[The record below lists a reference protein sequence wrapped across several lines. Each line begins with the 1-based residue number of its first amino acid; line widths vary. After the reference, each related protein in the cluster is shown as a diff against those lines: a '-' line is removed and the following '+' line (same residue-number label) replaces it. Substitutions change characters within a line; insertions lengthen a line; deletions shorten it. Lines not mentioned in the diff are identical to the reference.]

1 MNDTTPRKGR
11 FHMMMLKK
19 ILVLCGIC
27 LLSACVSVSQKP
39 DLALLYRSSHLN
51 DNASPIIIIPGLM
64 GTTLLNAKGEE
75 VWPKSASNLAFS
87 RFDDLATGSE
97 NDGIVP
103 GRLFDSLAGID
114 FYGTL
119 LDTLEQVGRYE
130 KSKAGIPVPALLKD
144 KRRYYVFLYDWRKS
158 NFEAVQGLHA
168 LIEQIRQDYRNP
180 ALKVDII
187 AHSNG
192 GLISRYYLHYGP
204 QTAANR
210 ANPTPWTEGESRIR
224 RIAMLGTPNLGSVVS
239 VNRLYQG
246 FRIGLRPIPPQVL
259 TYFAT
264 PFEAL
269 PSPKSAVFIDSNGT
283 PLDLD
288 IYDAELWRRNAWSI
302 FSPLVREEV
311 RKQAANPEQALAQ
324 LDARFAANLQ
334 QAKHFQTALS
344 KPLAPTKTEIALF
357 GGDCKLTSARALVE
371 SDGSRQVLAFDEDQ
385 VRDRKKNTDYKQW
398 LLAPGDGLV
407 TRESQLAR
415 ASNLYLNAK
424 LDRDLF
430 PIAQTTFFCE
440 THELLTANPYF
451 QNNLLYFLFH

>member
-11 FHMMMLKK
+11 FHMTMLKK

-27 LLSACVSVSQKP
+27 LLSGCVSVAQKP

-64 GTTLLNAKGEE
+64 GTTLVNAKGEE

-87 RFDDLATGSE
+87 RFDELATGLE

-119 LDTLEQVGRYE
+119 LETLEQAGRYE

-158 NFEAVQGLHA
+158 NFEAVQGLHD

-239 VNRLYQG
+239 VSRLYQG
-246 FRIGLRPIPPQVL
+246 FRIGVRPIPPQVL

-269 PSPKSAVFIDSNGT
+269 PSPKAAVFIDSNGT
-283 PLDLD
+283 PVELD
-288 IYDAELWRRNAWSI
+288 IYDPALWRRNGWSI
-302 FSPLVREEV
+302 FSPAVREEV
-311 RKQAANPEQALAQ
+311 RKSAPNADQAQAQ
-324 LDARFAANLQ
+324 LEARFAEHLLQ
-334 QAKHFQTALS
+334 ARNFQYALS
-344 KPLAPTKTEIALF
+344 RPQALQSTQIALF
-357 GGDCKLTSARALVE
+357 GGDCRLTGARALVQN
-371 SDGSRQVLAFDEDQ
+371 DGDRLMLAFEEDQ
-385 VRDRKKNTDYKQW
+385 VRAKNKNTDYKQW

-415 ASNLYLNAK
+415 ASNLYVNAK